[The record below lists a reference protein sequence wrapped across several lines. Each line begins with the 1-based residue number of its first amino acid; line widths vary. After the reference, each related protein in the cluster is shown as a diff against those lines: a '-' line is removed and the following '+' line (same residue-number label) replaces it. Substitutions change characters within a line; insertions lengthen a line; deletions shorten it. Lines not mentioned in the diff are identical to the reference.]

1 MPYMKLCSMLSQNL
15 RRGNRYIL
23 DQLKLSSL
31 DAYEKKRENI
41 KKLGEEASSK
51 LLLPMMLQF
60 ILVLVIIMFPA
71 LMSI

>member
-1 MPYMKLCSMLSQNL
+1 MV
-15 RRGNRYIL
+15 